1 MSADLINSLATTEA
15 LDAVFADDAVLQ
27 AMLDVEA
34 AVARA
39 QAKLQVIPIAAAEAI
54 GRAAR
59 ADGFDAAVLSAEA
72 RRSGT
77 VVIPLV
83 KALTDR
89 VRAIDPPAARFVH
102 WGLTSQDVTDTA
114 MVLLLKQ
121 ARGPLAADAAR
132 LAHALRDASEKHAG
146 VVMLGRTLLQPAP
159 PVTFGLTAAGWYA
172 ATFRSWNRL
181 SLDLDR
187 ALMVQCGGAS
197 GTLAALGDAGLSI
210 SRELAAELGLGEPEA
225 PWHTHRDRLAAVAA
239 SCGILVGVLG
249 KMARDISLL
258 MQHEVAEVAEPGGSS
273 STMPQKRN
281 PAGSAIALAAAT
293 RAPGLVAT
301 ILSGLVQEHQRSV
314 GAWHAEWP
322 TMTALIQATGAALA
336 AMAGVAEGLTI
347 DPDRMRANI
356 DSTGGAVFGEQL
368 MMQLAPTL
376 GRDHAHR
383 IVGDAIER
391 SRLTGASL
399 SEVLLTVPEVT
410 AVITPGALAILGRPE
425 DYLGLSEE
433 LRQRL
438 LRVT

>member
-1 MSADLINSLATTEA
+1 
-15 LDAVFADDAVLQ
+15 
-27 AMLDVEA
+27 
-34 AVARA
+34 
-39 QAKLQVIPIAAAEAI
+39 
-54 GRAAR
+54 
-59 ADGFDAAVLSAEA
+59 
-72 RRSGT
+72 
-77 VVIPLV
+77 
-83 KALTDR
+83 
-89 VRAIDPPAARFVH
+89 
-102 WGLTSQDVTDTA
+102 
-114 MVLLLKQ
+114 
-121 ARGPLAADAAR
+121 
-132 LAHALRDASEKHAG
+132 
-146 VVMLGRTLLQPAP
+146 
-159 PVTFGLTAAGWYA
+159 
-172 ATFRSWNRL
+172 
-181 SLDLDR
+181 
-187 ALMVQCGGAS
+187 MVQCGGAS
-197 GTLAALGDAGLSI
+197 GTLAALGDAGLAI
-210 SRELAAELGLGEPEA
+210 SRELAAEVGLGVPEA

-258 MQHEVAEVAEPGGSS
+258 MQHEVAEVAEPGGPS

-301 ILSGLVQEHQRSV
+301 FLSGLVQEHERSV

-356 DSTGGAVFGEQL
+356 ESTGGAVFGEQL

-399 SEVLLTVPEVT
+399 SEVLQTVPEVT
-410 AVITPGALAILGRPE
+410 AVITPGALASLGRPE